1 MTCDKALWRWLPTF
15 CNMIFA
21 RWRVES
27 IVKLIFLTG
36 FLILICDLYIFPLL
50 FSNIVHSRYF
60 SLRCTSKNESSCQE
74 LDNLFSKRHSN
85 CVKKANRYWKEQ
97 APKSITTSP
106 SAMNTEINPYWS
118 YEMAEF
124 LGHNKQ
130 DTLDLLIM
138 VVSVRRRHGSY
149 LKHITKLLHRQID
162 QINRQGNE
170 NKKIESKVVDLIVC
184 NPDAEIELHEEATHL
199 SSFLDV
205 ISINRTKRSHKC
217 CTKENW

>member
-1 MTCDKALWRWLPTF
+1 MTCDNARWRWLPAF
-15 CNMIFA
+15 CTMIFV
-21 RWRVES
+21 RRRSDS
-27 IVKLIFLTG
+27 IVKLISLTG
-36 FLILICDLYIFPLL
+36 LIVIICDLYIFPFL

-74 LDNLFSKRHSN
+74 LDNLFSKRHRN

-97 APKSITTSP
+97 APKSITASP
-106 SAMNTEINPYWS
+106 SAKNTEINPYWS

-124 LGHNKQ
+124 LGHNKK

-138 VVSVRRRHGSY
+138 VISVRRRHGSY
-149 LKHITKLLHRQID
+149 LKHITKLLHQQLN
-162 QINRQGNE
+162 QINRQRDNS
-170 NKKIESKVVDLIVC
+170 KKIESSVVDLIVC
-184 NPDAEIELHEEATHL
+184 NSEAELELHKEATHL

>member
-1 MTCDKALWRWLPTF
+1 MTCDKARWRWLPAF
-15 CNMIFA
+15 CNMRFS
-21 RWRVES
+21 RRRFES
-27 IVKLIFLTG
+27 IVKLICLTG
-36 FLILICDLYIFPLL
+36 FIIIICDLYIFPLL

-85 CVKKANRYWKEQ
+85 CVKKANRYWNAQ

-106 SAMNTEINPYWS
+106 SVKNSEINPYWS

-124 LGHNKQ
+124 LDHNKQ

-138 VVSVRRRHGSY
+138 VISVRRRHGSY
-149 LKHITKLLHRQID
+149 LKHITKLLHQQID
-162 QINRQGNE
+162 QINRQRNR
-170 NKKIESKVVDLIVC
+170 NKKIENNVVDLIVC